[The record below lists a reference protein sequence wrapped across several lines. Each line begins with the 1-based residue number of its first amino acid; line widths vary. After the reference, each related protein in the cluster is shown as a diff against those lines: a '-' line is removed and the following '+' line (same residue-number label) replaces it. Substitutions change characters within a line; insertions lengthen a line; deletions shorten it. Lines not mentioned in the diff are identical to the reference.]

1 MADSSVKGSDRVYRK
16 YYSYND
22 MPEPVKPLPMP
33 SEPIK
38 TECKKVEK
46 KDTLFGFKKDDLLI
60 AAVIIMLIAND
71 CNDKFLLM
79 ILAGLLLFDC
89 I

>member
-1 MADSSVKGSDRVYRK
+1 MYRK

-22 MPEPVKPLPMP
+22 MPERVKPAPPAVLPASP
-33 SEPIK
+33 T
-38 TECKKVEK
+38 TECAKKEK
-46 KDTLFGFKKDDLLI
+46 KDTLFGFKKDDLII
-60 AAVIIMLIAND
+60 AAVIFMLLTND

-79 ILAGLLLFDC
+79 ILAGLLLFDS

>member
-46 KDTLFGFKKDDLLI
+46 KDTLFGFKKD
-60 AAVIIMLIAND
+60 AVIIMLIAND

-79 ILAGLLLFDC
+79 ILAGLLLFDS